1 MYSICGGN
9 QWSICGTKKN
19 SQVWICGTYE
29 NGPAVAIFLTTTHPH
44 YHHTSKTGTPE
55 PPHIEN
61 FLKQPPQIHT
71 KNPGAIYPN
80 PPNKENHHTTKSK
93 PPHIHTTTTHP
104 IPGLQNH
111 HTSTIFS
118 NVFVEKGG
126 TTDFGERFPIKKTLK
141 EQRGQL
147 ANKSFIPFF
156 CAAH

>member
-1 MYSICGGN
+1 VLGWPRELRCDEEDEEDEFRGFPFGCTGDSAALA
-9 QWSICGTKKN
+9 
-19 SQVWICGTYE
+19 
-29 NGPAVAIFLTTTHPH
+29 AVAIFLTTTHPH

-55 PPHIEN
+55 PPQIEN

-118 NVFVEKGG
+118 KKIVSH
-126 TTDFGERFPIKKTLK
+126 IK
-141 EQRGQL
+141 
-147 ANKSFIPFF
+147 
-156 CAAH
+156 